1 MIMRSLSLPDPE
13 LRCNMLEVLT
23 SILEVH
29 DDTVDEVLHA
39 QAKSL
44 VEKLLVIAV
53 PEEGIPETA
62 PAVVRLVS
70 LTSHYAVPVLT
81 LLTLTAVPSGITPM
95 SWDLPRCYPL

>member
-23 SILEVH
+23 SILEMH
-29 DDTVDEVLHA
+29 DDSADEVLHA

-44 VEKLLVIAV
+44 VQKLLAIAV

-62 PAVVRLVS
+62 AAVVRSKPL
-70 LTSHYAVPVLT
+70 
-81 LLTLTAVPSGITPM
+81 PS
-95 SWDLPRCYPL
+95 DLPGT